1 MEAEQFMRIHAL
13 KAMTGAVAATII
25 DLTPE
30 AVQQATEIGERGLA
44 RTRDVRMER
53 LPDDRDGPIFD
64 VTYIDSSRS
73 LTLREHLREVAGE
86 WKVTRLERTPAR

>member
-1 MEAEQFMRIHAL
+1 MEPEQFMRIHAL

-30 AVQQATEIGERGLA
+30 AVQQATAIGERGLA
-44 RTRDVRMER
+44 RTRHVRRQR
-53 LPDDRDGPIFD
+53 LPDDGAEPVFD
-64 VTYIDSSRS
+64 VTYIDRGRS

-86 WKVTRLERTPAR
+86 WKIAALERR